1 MFSLLL
7 AIIYLAFISLGLP
20 DSLLGSGWPLIKEEM
35 NVPLSYA
42 GLITMSISFCT
53 ILSSLFT
60 DRIIKK
66 FGTGLTTAL
75 SVMLTAIGL
84 LGFSI
89 APSFWVLLVL
99 AIPYGIGAGAVDA
112 ALNNYVAL
120 HYSSKH
126 MSWLHAF
133 WGIGVTISPYI
144 MGFCL
149 TNNLG
154 WQSGYLT
161 VGIIQSIFVA
171 FLFITLPVW
180 KKQSKVE
187 NKEEENTNVIS
198 IPKAFKMLGA
208 KEIFFSFFLY
218 CAFEATAGL
227 WATSYLVEVK
237 NVEYDLAAKF
247 CSLFYI
253 GLTAG
258 RIVNGFIAN
267 RFGDKKMIRIGSLIM
282 LFGTLLIILP
292 ISINILSLIG
302 LVICGLGCAPIYPS
316 IIHSTP
322 DNFGKENS
330 QSLVGIQM
338 ASAYIGSTFIPPIFG
353 FIAQKITI
361 SLFPYFLL
369 ILVSLLLI
377 VTEKANRIFK
387 KTCRN

>member
-7 AIIYLAFISLGLP
+7 AIIYLAFVSLGLP
-20 DSLLGSGWPLIKEEM
+20 DSLLGSSWPIIKDEM

-75 SVMLTAIGL
+75 SVMLTAVGL
-84 LGFSI
+84 LGFSV

-120 HYSSKH
+120 HYTSKH

-144 MGFCL
+144 MGYCL
-149 TNNLG
+149 TKNLG
-154 WQSGYLT
+154 WQSGYLI

-171 FLFITLPVW
+171 FLFISLPVW
-180 KKQSKVE
+180 KKQANVE
-187 NKEEENTNVIS
+187 QIEEEKTNVIS
-198 IPKAFKMLGA
+198 IPKAFKMVGA
-208 KEIFFSFFLY
+208 KEVLFSFLLY

-227 WATSYLVEVK
+227 WATSYLVDIK
-237 NVEYDLAAKF
+237 NVKYDTAAIF

-258 RIVNGFIAN
+258 RIINGFIAN
-267 RFGDKKMIRIGSLIM
+267 HFGDKKMIRIGALIM

-292 ISINILSLIG
+292 TNFNGLALIG

-338 ASAYIGSTFIPPIFG
+338 AFAYIGSTFIPPIFG
-353 FIAQKITI
+353 LIAQKITI

-369 ILVSLLLI
+369 ILVSLLLFI
-377 VTEKANRIFK
+377 TEKANRIFK